1 MRGKKTFFSLCYAL
15 KNFGS
20 PSSHAFL
27 WYLFAGEETI
37 HLGQYNLLTDEEK
50 SKMSKQEQVQRA
62 QNLHEQEFIKLIK
75 ETCCGGHQR
84 KLRVVDMGCGYGG
97 LLRRVWESGIVWS
110 AVGCDISGRCCNQA
124 RRLNEELKCDQDI
137 TILEESYLD
146 VDVPDESADLVI
158 SMDAL
163 LHVGPE
169 RQRRA
174 VQEAARILRPGGWMI
189 FTDIMQQE
197 EVDAEEMQ
205 PIYDRIRLSKMG
217 TVSNYQSAMSEV
229 GFSKFKFNSL
239 SPNVSEHYGSILEV
253 LNEKGPSMG
262 LSDEYSANMTKGL
275 TMWRDLAPKN
285 LVWGFVVAQKTE
297 KVDLATLSS

>member
-1 MRGKKTFFSLCYAL
+1 MCYLYFGFWFFSPLS
-15 KNFGS
+15 F
-20 PSSHAFL
+20 PFHEI
-27 WYLFAGEETI
+27 GEETI

-50 SKMSKQEQVQRA
+50 AKMTKHEQVQRA

-75 ETCCGGHQR
+75 DTCCGGHQR

-97 LLRRVWESGIVWS
+97 LLRRAWESGIVWS
-110 AVGCDISGRCCNQA
+110 AVGCDISGRCCDQA

-174 VQEAARILRPGGWMI
+174 VLEAARILRPGGWMI

-197 EVDAEEMQ
+197 EVDPEEMQ

-217 TVSNYQSAMSEV
+217 TVSNYKYALNEA
-229 GFSKFKFNSL
+229 GLTKFEFKSL
-239 SPNVSEHYGSILEV
+239 SPNVSVHYGSVLEV
-253 LNEKGPSMG
+253 LLEKGPSMG
-262 LSDEYSANMTKGL
+262 LSDEYFTNMKKGL

-297 KVDLATLSS
+297 KVDLGTVSF